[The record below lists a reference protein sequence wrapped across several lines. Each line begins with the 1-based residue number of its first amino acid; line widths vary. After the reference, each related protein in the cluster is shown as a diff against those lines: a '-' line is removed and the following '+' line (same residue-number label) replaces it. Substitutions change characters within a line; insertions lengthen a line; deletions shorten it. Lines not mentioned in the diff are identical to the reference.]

1 MAHIVSTTQPPG
13 LALGDEWYNPTTNRL
28 YKLIAVS
35 GTTPTFQDYTA
46 ISGAAAGFNTAT
58 VTESINLYFTN
69 ARAIAAI
76 TSGSGI
82 SIEANGRISS
92 TAVPGAISESFSPFM
107 LMGA

>member
-13 LALGDEWYNPTTNRL
+13 LALGDEWYNPSTNKL

-35 GTTPTFQDYTA
+35 GNKVSFQDYTA
-46 ISGAAAGFNTAT
+46 IAANAISVTTAT
-58 VTESINLYFTN
+58 VAEVTNLYFTN
-69 ARAIAAI
+69 ARVFAAI
-76 TSGSGI
+76 SGGSGI
-82 SIEANGRISS
+82 TIEANGRISS

>member
-13 LALGDEWYNPTTNRL
+13 LALGDEWFNPTTNRL
-28 YKLIAVS
+28 YKLIAVN
-35 GTTPTFQDYTA
+35 GVEPTFQAYTA
-46 ISGAAAGFNTAT
+46 ITGASSGLTTAT
-58 VTESINLYFTN
+58 VTESTNLYFTN